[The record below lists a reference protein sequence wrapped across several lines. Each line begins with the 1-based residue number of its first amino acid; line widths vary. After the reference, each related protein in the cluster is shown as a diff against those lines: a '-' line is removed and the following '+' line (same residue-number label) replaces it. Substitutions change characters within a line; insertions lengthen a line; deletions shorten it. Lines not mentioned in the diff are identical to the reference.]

1 MKRDEITSVVL
12 RLLNNIAPEV
22 DLDEIDRSEDL
33 REEMDID
40 SMDFLNFIIA
50 LSKELAV
57 EVPEIDYP
65 QLSTLDDCVGY
76 IETRLAVAATT

>member
-1 MKRDEITSVVL
+1 MKRDKITSVVL
-12 RLLNNIAPEV
+12 RLLNDIAPEV
-22 DLDEIDRSEDL
+22 DLDEIDRTEDL

-40 SMDFLNFIIA
+40 SMDFLKFIIA

-57 EVPEIDYP
+57 EVPEVDYP

-76 IETRLAVAATT
+76 LLKAAPLS